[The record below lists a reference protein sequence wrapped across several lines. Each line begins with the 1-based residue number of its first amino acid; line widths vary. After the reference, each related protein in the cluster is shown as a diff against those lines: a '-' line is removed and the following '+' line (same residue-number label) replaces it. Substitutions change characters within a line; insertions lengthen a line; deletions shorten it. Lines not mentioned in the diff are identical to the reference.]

1 MYNIYEKLQW
11 LEEPEGEVQTLT
23 HVVGDAESVAEAEKK
38 IHVLSRGLDQDK
50 YVAISYEI
58 YEEEN
63 GEEIFILSEK
73 MK

>member
-23 HVVGDAESVAEAEKK
+23 HVVGDVESVAEAEKK

-50 YVAISYEI
+50 YAAISYEI

-73 MK
+73 VK